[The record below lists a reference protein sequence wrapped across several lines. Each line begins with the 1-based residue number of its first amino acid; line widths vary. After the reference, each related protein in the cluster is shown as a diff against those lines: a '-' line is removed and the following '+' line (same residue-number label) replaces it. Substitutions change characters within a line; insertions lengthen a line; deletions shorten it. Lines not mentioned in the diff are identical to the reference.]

1 MKIDPWPTELSPR
14 ELAAW
19 LNGRLDGTLMGHL
32 GIRIVEAGK
41 ERAVAELP
49 VRSGLLTLTGHV
61 HTGTMVSLA
70 DTSATCAAI
79 AICEGWKPERFP
91 VAIALSIQ
99 IVGNVQQGILRAES
113 AIAHAGRTLIAAETR
128 ITSDSGRL
136 LAIVNSTHF
145 VRQQG

>member
-1 MKIDPWPTELSPR
+1 MPMEPWPTDLSPR

-19 LNGRLDGTLMGHL
+19 LNGRLGGTLMGHL
-32 GIRIVEAGK
+32 GIRIVEVGK

-61 HTGTMVSLA
+61 HAGAMVSLA
-70 DTSATCAAI
+70 DTTATCGAI
-79 AICEGWKPERFP
+79 AISEGWKPDRFP
-91 VAIALSIQ
+91 VAIALSSQ

-128 ITSDSGRL
+128 ITSESGRL

>member
-1 MKIDPWPTELSPR
+1 MQMDPWPTELSPR

-19 LNGRLDGTLMGHL
+19 LNGRLGGTLMGHL
-32 GIRIVEAGK
+32 GIRIVEVST

-49 VRSGLLTLTGHV
+49 VHSGLLTLTGHV
-61 HTGTMVSLA
+61 HTGAMVSLA
-70 DTSATCAAI
+70 DTTATCAAV
-79 AICEGWKPERFP
+79 AMCKGWEPERFP
-91 VAIALSIQ
+91 VAIALSSQ

-113 AIAHAGRTLIAAETR
+113 VIANPGRTLIAAETR

-145 VRQQG
+145 VRQRE